1 MRHII
6 YKITNT
12 VNNKYYIGRHSTN
25 NVDDGYMGSGIWI
38 KNAIRKYGR
47 ENFIKEILDE
57 ANSSAE
63 LWELEKHYVNEN
75 VVKDENS
82 YNMSVGGKHYLH
94 GLNKEELQRH
104 QSMAGKIGAKSLRQ
118 KLTEQGKIRDWH
130 SAGGKAAT
138 TAQRITGTH
147 PFFTGE
153 AARMGGK
160 AVKGMLELW
169 SPHAIATNKN
179 QKEYNVGDSK
189 KTRVETEKYNKLI
202 TEGWLPINEH
212 KLRCKGVL
220 K

>member
-6 YKITNT
+6 YKVTNT
-12 VNNKYYIGRHSTN
+12 INNKYYIGRHSTN

-82 YNMSVGGKHYLH
+82 YNMSVGGKHYLY

-104 QSMAGKIGAKSLRQ
+104 QSMAGKIGAKSFRQ
-118 KLTEQGKIRDWH
+118 KLQQQGKVKDWH
-130 SAGGKAAT
+130 VAGGRSGAK
-138 TAQRITGTH
+138 
-147 PFFTGE
+147 
-153 AARMGGK
+153 
-160 AVKGMLELW
+160 
-169 SPHAIATNKN
+169 
-179 QKEYNVGDSK
+179 SK
-189 KTRVETEKYNKLI
+189 HEKYIYKIVTTSGETLLVNAINFKSVC
-202 TEGWLPINEH
+202 EERGWSYNTLAWKICNGPKTIKRGPLAGFYIEQQV
-212 KLRCKGVL
+212 KK
-220 K
+220 